1 MAQPYYIV
9 FGGVNG
15 AGKTTLFRTGL
26 WQNGSFPNDLPR
38 VNPDEIITEHGWDW
52 RSRSDQ
58 IKAGKE
64 AVRRI
69 RGHLEGRES
78 FSQETTLS
86 GRSTV
91 QKIQRARRDGFRVV
105 LFYVGL
111 DDPAI
116 ANARI
121 AHRGEMGG
129 HLIDP
134 EIVERRFQSSLANL
148 VSVVDACDEAYLY
161 DNTVALQLIAGFA
174 RGELFYLDPTKID
187 AGWLPDVLAA
197 IGYQEV
203 AF

>member
-1 MAQPYYIV
+1 MAQQYYIV
-9 FGGVNG
+9 FAGVNG

-38 VNPDEIITEHGWDW
+38 VNPDEIIAEHGWDW

-69 RGHLEGRES
+69 RGHLESRES

-91 QKIQRARRDGFRVV
+91 QRIKRARQDGFRVV

-187 AGWLPDVLAA
+187 AGWLPDVLTA
-197 IGYQEV
+197 IGYQEI